1 MVLRPRYLATLTA
14 YKDTHLIKVL
24 TGIRR
29 CGKSMLLESFQE
41 ELQARG
47 VGKEQIIAINF
58 EDMDFAPL
66 CTAET
71 LHAYISKRLL
81 RDRMNYIFLDEVQH
95 VADFQKAVDSLFLRK
110 NVDLYITGSNAAL
123 LSGELATLLSG
134 RYVEI
139 HVLPL
144 SFSEYLDFTKTDAA
158 TTSGASSLGRQFA
171 EYLQFSSFPFTSE
184 LHRDAI
190 RIREYLGG
198 IFNTVIL
205 KDIVAR
211 KKIADVM
218 MLEDVI
224 RFMFDNIGNLLST
237 KKISDTISASCRKIS
252 THTVESYLSALTD
265 SFIVYRCSRFDV
277 KGRQYLKTGGKYYLV
292 DVGLRWYLVGNK
304 GIDRRFILENI
315 VYLELIRR
323 GFAVYVGKAGNAEID
338 FAALKGDACSYF
350 QVSLTVRDAAILER
364 ELLPLRQQRDHYPK
378 YLLTLDDDPPASYDG
393 IQRINVIDWLLST
406 RT

>member
-1 MVLRPRYLATLTA
+1 MRRRPVYLATLSA

-41 ELQARG
+41 ELLARG
-47 VGKEQIIAINF
+47 VQKDQIIAINF

-71 LHAYISKRLL
+71 LHAHVTRRLL
-81 RDRMNYIFLDEVQH
+81 RDSMNYIFLDEVQN
-95 VADFQKAVDSLFLRK
+95 VTDFQKAVDSLFLHK

-144 SFSEYLDFTKTDAA
+144 SFSEYLDFTDTDAHVNRKF
-158 TTSGASSLGRQFA
+158 T
-171 EYLQFSSFPFTSE
+171 EYLQFSSFPFTCE
-184 LHRDAI
+184 LNRDKN

-198 IFNTVIL
+198 ILNTVVL

-211 KKIADVM
+211 KNVADVL

-237 KKISDTISASCRKIS
+237 KKISDTMTSSGRKIS
-252 THTVESYLSALTD
+252 THTVDSYLAALAD
-265 SFIVYRCSRFDV
+265 SYIVYRCSRFDV
-277 KGRQYLKTGGKYYLV
+277 KGKQYLKTGAKYYLV
-292 DVGLRWYLVGNK
+292 DIGLRWYLLGNK
-304 GIDRRFILENI
+304 DIDRGFILENV

-323 GFAVYVGKAGNAEID
+323 GYAVFVGKAGFSEID
-338 FAALKGDACSYF
+338 FITQKGDECAYY
-350 QVSLTVRDAAILER
+350 QVALTVRDAATLER
-364 ELLPLRQQRDHYPK
+364 ELLSLRQMRDHYPK
-378 YLLTLDDDPPASYDG
+378 YLLTLDDDPSVSYDG
-393 IQRINVIDWLLST
+393 IQRINVVDWLLPTGSDRSVT
-406 RT
+406 